1 MRIDNSLD
9 LISDINKLIAKL
21 NKSSQKG
28 GAIRKLKKYKS
39 KKLSFLKA
47 GEKKQLHAIL
57 ESLTVVGGKNKQFN
71 KLSYNS
77 LDTKSPKSKTTSKE
91 KNTKSTDVD
100 QYGNLSDSL
109 EYIIGGSKKYTQSD
123 DIKAILDM
131 ANRADLIDTTYINDM
146 VGGKPKLNASK
157 ALGGLKAAGDLVGSA
172 VSANPDALE
181 ALGGLKAAG
190 DLVGSVGSAVSA
202 NPDAS
207 KALGGLK
214 AAGDLVGSVGS
225 AVSANPD
232 ASKALGGL
240 KAAGD
245 LVGSAVSA
253 NPDALK
259 ALGGL
264 KAAGDLV
271 GSTASIL
278 EDSDGSDNSSDSDDS
293 SDSDSEVVEEDSVV
307 PQASPLILNCE
318 VINELLSA
326 PLTPSDTAFVDMLDS
341 LQTSLEQRVNAQS
354 PLVKLSS
361 DQKIVFGNSLAAE
374 LFTNYSKL
382 DKALD
387 SMLTLETDLQLNP
400 MQKIHIMGLFADR
413 IHSILNFLDP
423 E

>member
-157 ALGGLKAAGDLVGSA
+157 ALGGLKAAGDLVGS
-172 VSANPDALE
+172 
-181 ALGGLKAAG
+181 
-190 DLVGSVGSAVSA
+190 
-202 NPDAS
+202 
-207 KALGGLK
+207 
-214 AAGDLVGSVGS
+214 
-225 AVSANPD
+225 
-232 ASKALGGL
+232 
-240 KAAGD
+240 
-245 LVGSAVSA
+245 VGSAVSA

-293 SDSDSEVVEEDSVV
+293 SDSDSEAVEEDSVV

>member
-39 KKLSFLKA
+39 KKLPFLKA

-57 ESLTVVGGKNKQFN
+57 ESLTAVGGKNKQFN

-77 LDTKSPKSKTTSKE
+77 LDTKSRKSKTTSKE
-91 KNTKSTDVD
+91 KNTKASDVD

-146 VGGKPKLNASK
+146 VGGKPKSNASK

-202 NPDAS
+202 NPDALE
-207 KALGGLK
+207 ALGGLK

-225 AVSANPD
+225 HRLLQD

-253 NPDALK
+253 NPDALE

-271 GSTASIL
+271 GSVGSAVSANPDAL
-278 EDSDGSDNSSDSDDS
+278 EALGGLKAAGDLVGSVGSAVSANPDALRKHW
-293 SDSDSEVVEEDSVV
+293 VV
-307 PQASPLILNCE
+307 
-318 VINELLSA
+318 
-326 PLTPSDTAFVDMLDS
+326 
-341 LQTSLEQRVNAQS
+341 
-354 PLVKLSS
+354 
-361 DQKIVFGNSLAAE
+361 
-374 LFTNYSKL
+374 
-382 DKALD
+382 
-387 SMLTLETDLQLNP
+387 
-400 MQKIHIMGLFADR
+400 
-413 IHSILNFLDP
+413 
-423 E
+423 

>member
-190 DLVGSVGSAVSA
+190 DLVGS
-202 NPDAS
+202 
-207 KALGGLK
+207 
-214 AAGDLVGSVGS
+214 
-225 AVSANPD
+225 
-232 ASKALGGL
+232 
-240 KAAGD
+240 
-245 LVGSAVSA
+245 AVSA

>member
-39 KKLSFLKA
+39 KKLPFLKA

-57 ESLTVVGGKNKQFN
+57 ESLTAVGGKNKQFN

-77 LDTKSPKSKTTSKE
+77 LDTKSRKSKTTSKE
-91 KNTKSTDVD
+91 KNTKASDVD

-146 VGGKPKLNASK
+146 VGGSRAAALKAWDAKAAGDLVGSVGSAVSANPDALK
-157 ALGGLKAAGDLVGSA
+157 ALGGLKAAGDLVGSVGSAVSANPDALKALGGLKAAGDLVGSVGSA

-202 NPDAS
+202 NPDAL

-232 ASKALGGL
+232 ALEALGGL

-245 LVGSAVSA
+245 LVGSAAEV
-253 NPDALK
+253 PTQTPLK
-259 ALGGL
+259 HW
-264 KAAGDLV
+264 
-271 GSTASIL
+271 
-278 EDSDGSDNSSDSDDS
+278 
-293 SDSDSEVVEEDSVV
+293 VV
-307 PQASPLILNCE
+307 
-318 VINELLSA
+318 
-326 PLTPSDTAFVDMLDS
+326 
-341 LQTSLEQRVNAQS
+341 
-354 PLVKLSS
+354 
-361 DQKIVFGNSLAAE
+361 
-374 LFTNYSKL
+374 
-382 DKALD
+382 
-387 SMLTLETDLQLNP
+387 
-400 MQKIHIMGLFADR
+400 
-413 IHSILNFLDP
+413 
-423 E
+423 